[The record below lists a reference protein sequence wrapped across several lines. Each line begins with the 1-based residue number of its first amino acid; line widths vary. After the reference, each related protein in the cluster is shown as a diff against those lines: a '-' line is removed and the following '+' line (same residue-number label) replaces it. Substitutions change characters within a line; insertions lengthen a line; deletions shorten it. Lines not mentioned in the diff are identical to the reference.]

1 MFRTVFSPL
10 FIAAIAISLFGAVQL
25 SGQVPEHDL
34 PAIKERA
41 VSNFEAGAY
50 AAAMPDF
57 MKLIRQFPRDPLYRY
72 YAGICKV
79 ELNRDLEEAA
89 ELLYFASS
97 RGVPKDVYFYLGEAY
112 RKMYDFEKAR
122 RNFIEFDKVAPR
134 RMSKEKNSKLLIS
147 SATSAIQLT
156 SMYNPFDVKSV
167 TFLNFSDSEQY
178 SQIRM
183 KGGALA
189 VKPDVF
195 FADKEDRS
203 DLNALMFMPEK
214 TVRGQVVYFS
224 GLERSGKNGFQIM
237 QARKNAAGKWVDIQ
251 TVDALNTELDELLPY
266 YDPVG
271 RDIYFASNGR
281 EGLGGFDLYRS
292 HFDEDRGEWSDPVH
306 LGFPVNSA
314 FDDYLL
320 LPGTDLGK
328 VIFFSAR
335 QSSDTAVAVYSVHL
349 SEPKQS
355 LASHTPQKIRSIAN
369 LGDVAIQARKDY
381 DTYRELMAGTGGSQ
395 EPSAAADIPG
405 EKPGAHEVK
414 SADAE
419 ESRAGSE
426 YQQLIS
432 AALKHQSASD
442 SLVELAIAAR
452 VKVRD
457 SNDPNDRWMHQKQI
471 MVWEKRAAEEKAFAD
486 ELFARVAG
494 YEAAV
499 DPAAVPEVIEKDTV
513 INELTVYRFAQTGQI
528 GDRAKE
534 VFQSA
539 PNETGDPEKSAAPNE
554 NAPSNEQSPGK
565 VNPAARNRLSAVGSD
580 RTDASPSNPK
590 TAPTDQES
598 ALTGQWLSDA
608 IPVDI
613 AIPRGTFY
621 RIQLGVF
628 SKKVGKDAF
637 GDLSPITAEILPG
650 RNLTKYYA
658 GSFDRYEDAR
668 RLLPDVR
675 SAGFS
680 DAFIVAWYN
689 GNVMSVE
696 KARKLEDTTP

>member
-1 MFRTVFSPL
+1 
-10 FIAAIAISLFGAVQL
+10 L
-25 SGQVPEHDL
+25 SGQVPEHEI
-34 PAIKERA
+34 PALKERA
-41 VSNFEAGAY
+41 VENFEAGAY

-89 ELLYFASS
+89 ELLYFAST
-97 RGVPKDVYFYLGEAY
+97 RGVPEDVFYYLGEAY
-112 RKMYDFEKAR
+112 RKLYDFEKAK

-134 RMSKEKNSKLLIS
+134 RISKEKNSKFLVSSTS
-147 SATSAIQLT
+147 SAIHLT
-156 SMYNPFDVKSV
+156 SSYNPFDVKSV
-167 TFLNFSDSEQY
+167 TFLNFSDPEQY

-183 KGGALA
+183 KGGALS
-189 VKPDVF
+189 VKPEEF
-195 FADKEDRS
+195 FAEKEERDG
-203 DLNALMFMPEK
+203 LNALMFMPEK
-214 TVRGQVVYFS
+214 TVRGQTVYFS

-251 TVDALNTELDELLPY
+251 TVDALNTEMDEILPY
-266 YDPVG
+266 FDPVG
-271 RDIYFASNGR
+271 SDIYFASSGR
-281 EGLGGFDLYRS
+281 DGLGGFDLYRA

-335 QSSDTAVAVYSVHL
+335 QSSDTAVAVYNVHL
-349 SEPKQS
+349 SEPKRS
-355 LASHTPQKIRSIAN
+355 LATHTPQEIRRIAN
-369 LGDVAIQARKDY
+369 LGDVAIEARKDY
-381 DTYRELMAGTGGSQ
+381 DAYRELMAGTGGSQ
-395 EPSAAADIPG
+395 ESSAAADISSGKPLELEVNSSVAEGPG
-405 EKPGAHEVK
+405 
-414 SADAE
+414 
-419 ESRAGSE
+419 AGSE

-432 AALKHQSASD
+432 GALKHQSTSD
-442 SLVELAIAAR
+442 SLVEMALAAR

-457 SNDPNDRWMHQKQI
+457 SDDPNDRWMYQKQI
-471 MVWEKRAAEEKAFAD
+471 MVWEKRAAEEKAAAD

-494 YEAAV
+494 YETAV
-499 DPAAVPEVIEKDTV
+499 APAAVPEAIERDTV
-513 INELTVYRFAQTGQI
+513 INELTVYRFAQTDQVGK
-528 GDRAKE
+528 RARE

-539 PNETGDPEKSAAPNE
+539 PNEAASLNGAASPNE
-554 NAPSNEQSPGK
+554 SAFQNESTVPNEKAPSNEQLPEKGQ
-565 VNPAARNRLSAVGSD
+565 PAAGNHLSDAISA
-580 RTDASPSNPK
+580 RTDNAPSG
-590 TAPTDQES
+590 QQS
-598 ALTGQWLSDA
+598 AATNQQPAAAEEWLSDA

-628 SKKVGKDAF
+628 SKKVGRDAF

-650 RNLTKYYA
+650 RNLTKYYV
-658 GSFDRYEDAR
+658 GSFNRYEDVR
-668 RLLPDVR
+668 RFLPEVR

-696 KARKLEDTTP
+696 KARKLEVPTP